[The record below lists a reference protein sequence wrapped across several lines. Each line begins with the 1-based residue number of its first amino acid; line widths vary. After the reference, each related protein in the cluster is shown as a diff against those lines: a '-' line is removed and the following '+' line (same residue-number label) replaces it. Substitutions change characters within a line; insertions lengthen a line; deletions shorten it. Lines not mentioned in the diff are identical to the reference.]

1 MKMYVLPL
9 WLSLTVLP
17 TAVGSQEVDEQPQLP
32 GQVSPQISAD
42 EIYLDVVVVQLD
54 TLDSPSKQEV
64 EDIIDQT
71 SADDL
76 KGMQDTIGQSRQA
89 VLTLASA
96 GLDPS
101 QVVAAGVSEDGV
113 LTLVVQQTA

>member
-1 MKMYVLPL
+1 MRRK
-9 WLSLTVLP
+9 
-17 TAVGSQEVDEQPQLP
+17 
-32 GQVSPQISAD
+32 ISAD
-42 EIYLDVVVVQLD
+42 ERRAVE
-54 TLDSPSKQEV
+54 TLELPAKHEV

-76 KGMQDTIGQSRQA
+76 KGMQDTIGQSRRA

-101 QVVAAGVSEDGV
+101 QVVAAGLSEDDV